1 MFLFA
6 GQLSIPQP
14 TLRVTGGRSGQR
26 ISAGVCLVDFQSLP
40 RQLPEVLFPSSIP
53 VTRGRAMHIHRV
65 AFKDSLE
72 RLFRTAVWTH
82 ISSCLSSSG
91 ACPALLSLPLP
102 QSSAPDVQALFGGVA
117 GSFHSGSAGTV
128 CRPQKSIGTRVE
140 GPLQATPLRDS
151 ALWPLSQQRQLQP
164 IACLPLQRW
173 ALSRP
178 MPKYSC
184 SSVAILF

>member
-1 MFLFA
+1 MV
-6 GQLSIPQP
+6 GQSRESL
-14 TLRVTGGRSGQR
+14 
-26 ISAGVCLVDFQSLP
+26 AGVCLVDFQGFRGLP
-40 RQLPEVLFPSSIP
+40 RQHPEVLFPSSIP

-72 RLFRTAVWTH
+72 RPFRTAVWTH

-140 GPLQATPLRDS
+140 GPLQATPL
-151 ALWPLSQQRQLQP
+151 SQQRQLQP